1 MRKVFALI
9 ILIALSGCVPPS
21 PPPSVV
27 VTGPEADY
35 QKAALSVKEKRY
47 HEAIAAYRKIAAD
60 APQSPVA
67 ADALFE
73 AAYLQTFYE
82 NAQKDYA
89 QALQG
94 FEDFLKRY
102 PGHLKAA
109 EARNWR
115 VVLKTILDARKE
127 NDRLNRSIEE
137 LKQLD
142 IRHEERRRK

>member
-1 MRKVFALI
+1 MRKVFVVI
-9 ILIALSGCVPPS
+9 ILITLAGCVPP
-21 PPPSVV
+21 PPPSEV
-27 VTGPEADY
+27 VTVPEADY
-35 QKAALSVKEKRY
+35 RKAALFVKEKKY
-47 HEAIAAYRKIAAD
+47 HEAIAAYRKMAAD

-82 NAQKDYA
+82 NPQKDYA

-94 FEDFLKRY
+94 FEDFLKHY
-102 PGHLKAA
+102 PGHAKAA

-137 LKQLD
+137 LKKLD

>member
-1 MRKVFALI
+1 MRKVFVLI
-9 ILIALSGCVPPS
+9 ILIAFAGCVPPA
-21 PPPSVV
+21 PKVV
-27 VTGPEADY
+27 IGPEADF
-35 QKAALSVKEKRY
+35 QHAALSVKEKKF

-73 AAYLQTFYE
+73 ASYLQTFYD
-82 NAQKDYA
+82 NPQKDYA

-94 FEDFLKRY
+94 FEDFLKHY
-102 PGHLKAA
+102 PGHVKAPD
-109 EARNWR
+109 ARNWR

-127 NDRLNRSIEE
+127 NDRLNQSIEE
-137 LKQLD
+137 LKKLD